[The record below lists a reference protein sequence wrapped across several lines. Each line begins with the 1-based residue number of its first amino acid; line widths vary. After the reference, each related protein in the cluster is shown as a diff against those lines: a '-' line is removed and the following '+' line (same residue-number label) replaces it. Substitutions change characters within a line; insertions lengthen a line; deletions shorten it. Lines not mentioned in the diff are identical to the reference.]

1 MRPEFLPLSPDDAEI
16 AAYRDALL
24 KVGVGVETTADA
36 LENACKHVTSESACI
51 LSDVIAAYPQAV
63 NMIVHGGFEDARGRT
78 LLVLPRD
85 HTAFKIV
92 RDALADSHTSIP
104 GFAPKYVEAS
114 LIQALE
120 ETAERLGMP
129 LGPRSTLSL
138 PGWYTIFPSSG
149 DDAQGRRREPRPTFD
164 KTGKVVEEVSD
175 GGGHISSRVSKDA
188 EHAAIDIPD
197 PASIG
202 LPGPC
207 FLTAYLTGKTST
219 AEIKPGLARVDC
231 DRCCLEPLPHKHHW
245 KPFWAYVPDYS
256 EARQCALLT
265 GERCTAKIEFAPSG
279 QSRRGKQK
287 KESGGSCG
295 ATRKVK
301 ASRVSKAVLLP
312 QPPADWRHY
321 PGLEPQKGH
330 VHLWHKQ
337 EVRWAG
343 ASIFRL
349 ESFYCPLCDAEV
361 WPVEVHPDP
370 MAYMNYGP
378 AVDKIAKS
386 LRFPKEV
393 RTAFAEDEGQ
403 RGAYVAP
410 GAWNKPEGIQRE
422 FKDLTAKVE
431 KELSKEIKAFKA
443 EVEKLGDKQRR
454 KAPLSV
460 FLEISERVADA
471 HKRRWKPPAW
481 VVDVEIETG
490 DDETSEAEEDAEDE
504 S

>member
-24 KVGVGVETTADA
+24 KVGVGVETTAEA
-36 LENACKHVTSESACI
+36 LENACRHVTAENACI
-51 LSDVIAAYPQAV
+51 LSDVIAAYPQAI
-63 NMIVHGGFEDARGRT
+63 NMVVHGGFEDAHGRT

-85 HTAFKIV
+85 RTAFRIV

-104 GFAPKYVEAS
+104 GFAPEYVETS
-114 LIQALE
+114 LVQAIE
-120 ETAERLGMP
+120 ETADRLGMP

-149 DDAQGRRREPRPTFD
+149 DDAHGRRRELRPSFD
-164 KTGKVVEEVSD
+164 KNGMVVEEVSD
-175 GGGHISSRVSKDA
+175 GGGHISSRVSKSA

-197 PASIG
+197 PASMG

-207 FLTAYLTGKTST
+207 FLTAYMTDKTST
-219 AEIKPGLARVDC
+219 AEIKPGLARVNC
-231 DRCCLEPLPHKHHW
+231 DRCYLEPLPHKHRW
-245 KPFWAYVPDYS
+245 KSFWAYVPDYS

-265 GERCTAKIEFAPSG
+265 GERCTAKVEFAPSG

-287 KESGGSCG
+287 KETSGSCG
-295 ATRKVK
+295 ATRNVK

-312 QPPADWRHY
+312 QPPADWRRY

-343 ASIFRL
+343 ATVFQI
-349 ESFYCPLCDAEV
+349 ESFYCPLCDAEA
-361 WPVEVHPDP
+361 WPTEVRQDP
-370 MAYMNYGP
+370 LAYMNYGP
-378 AVDKIAKS
+378 AVDKIVKT

-393 RTAFAEDEGQ
+393 RAAFAEDEHQ

-410 GAWNKPEGIQRE
+410 GAWNRPEGIQKE
-422 FKDLTAKVE
+422 FKDLAAKVE
-431 KELSKEIKAFKA
+431 KEFAKEIRAFKA
-443 EVEKLGDKQRR
+443 QVEKLGDKQRR

-460 FLEISERVADA
+460 FLEISERVASA

-481 VVDVEIETG
+481 VVDVEIEAG
-490 DDETSEAEEDAEDE
+490 DELPEDEEDAEDE